1 MTGRG
6 RRQSSRPGATPPPP
20 PPPPPPAA
28 SAPPPSSSFSPPSRR
43 CRFAPSPHPAMA
55 RAPGARGLLAAA
67 ALLGFL
73 QASCSFEVKDSSGK
87 VCIIA
92 DLTVAFSVEYKS
104 SGQKEVAH
112 FFLPQNATVEQQ
124 SSCGNSNTSHP
135 LLVLGFGAG
144 HSLSLNFSENA
155 DKYQVEELVFH
166 YNLSD
171 ATLFHNSTA
180 GKMKASCSHCLTLP
194 DVILIC
200 FCKYC
205 YILMQCN
212 LFTGGTKRVSHKT
225 IIQAYVG
232 TEYRCINSKQVN
244 MKNVNITFS
253 NVTLEAYLTNGTLSV
268 NKTECAEDVV
278 STTAV
283 VPTTPRQT
291 TSQVPTTGPAPT
303 ASPPNPAVGKYNVTG
318 PNGTCVLAYMGLQLN
333 ITYLKKDEK
342 MGLDLLNFIPHNTTS
357 SGTCDNTSAALN
369 LTFDKTRVIFRF
381 ALNASAAKFFL
392 QGVSVSTTLPSEAK
406 VPKFEAS
413 NNSMS
418 ELRATVGNS
427 YKCSAEEN
435 LQVTDK
441 ALINVFNVQ
450 VQVFKIDGD
459 KFGAVEECQLD
470 ENNMLIPIIVGA
482 ALAGLVLIV
491 LIAYLIGRKRS
502 HAGYQTI

>member
-6 RRQSSRPGATPPPP
+6 RRHSPERGAL

-28 SAPPPSSSFSPPSRR
+28 AALAPSPRSRR
-43 CRFAPSPHPAMA
+43 CRLALSPAMA
-55 RAPGARGLLAAA
+55 GAQGARRLLAAA

-73 QASCSFEVKDSSGK
+73 QASSSFEVKDSSGK

-92 DLTVAFSVEYKS
+92 DMTVAFSVEYKS
-104 SGQKEVAH
+104 RGQKEFAH
-112 FFLPQNATVEQQ
+112 FFLPQNATVEPQ
-124 SSCGNSNTSHP
+124 SSCGSGNTSHP
-135 LLVLGFGAG
+135 VLVLGFGAG
-144 HSLSLNFSENA
+144 HSLSLNFSELAN
-155 DKYQVEELVFH
+155 KYQVEELVFH

-180 GKMKASCSHCLTLP
+180 GE
-194 DVILIC
+194 V
-200 FCKYC
+200 
-205 YILMQCN
+205 
-212 LFTGGTKRVSHKT
+212 KRVSHKT

-232 TEYRCINSKQVN
+232 TKYRCISSKDVN

-253 NVTLEAYLTNGTLSV
+253 NVTLEAYLTNGTFSM
-268 NKTECAEDVV
+268 NKTECAEDMV

-283 VPTTPRQT
+283 APTTPKQT
-291 TSQVPTTGPAPT
+291 TSQVPTTSPAPT

-333 ITYLKKDEK
+333 ITYPKKDGK
-342 MGLDLLNFIPHNTTS
+342 MGLDLLNFIPHNTTF
-357 SGTCDNTSAALN
+357 SGTCDNTSAFLN
-369 LTFDKTRVIFRF
+369 LTFEKTRVIFHF
-381 ALNASAAKFFL
+381 ALNASTEKFFL
-392 QGVSVSTTLPSEAK
+392 QGLNVSTTLPSEAK

-418 ELRATVGNS
+418 DLRATVGNS

-435 LQVTDK
+435 LQVTNDT
-441 ALINVFNVQ
+441 LVNVFNVQ
-450 VQVFKIDGD
+450 IQVFKIDGD

>member
-6 RRQSSRPGATPPPP
+6 RRHFLERGAPP

-28 SAPPPSSSFSPPSRR
+28 LAPSPRSRR
-43 CRFAPSPHPAMA
+43 CRLALSPTMA
-55 RAPGARGLLAAA
+55 RAQGARRLLAAA
-67 ALLGFL
+67 VLLGFL
-73 QASCSFEVKDSSGK
+73 QASSSFEVKDSSGK

-92 DLTVAFSVEYKS
+92 DLTVDFSVEYKS
-104 SGQKEVAH
+104 RGQKEFAH
-112 FFLPQNATVEQQ
+112 FFLPQNATVEPQ
-124 SSCGNSNTSHP
+124 SSCGSGNTSHP
-135 LLVLGFGAG
+135 ILVLGFGAG
-144 HSLSLNFSENA
+144 HSLSLNFSELEE
-155 DKYQVEELVFH
+155 KYQVEELVFH

-180 GKMKASCSHCLTLP
+180 GE
-194 DVILIC
+194 V
-200 FCKYC
+200 
-205 YILMQCN
+205 
-212 LFTGGTKRVSHKT
+212 KRVSHKT

-232 TEYRCINSKQVN
+232 TKYRCISSKHVN

-253 NVTLEAYLTNGTLSV
+253 NVTLEAYLTNGTFSM
-268 NKTECAEDVV
+268 NKTECAEDMV

-283 VPTTPRQT
+283 APTTPKQT
-291 TSQVPTTGPAPT
+291 TSQVPTTSPAPT

-333 ITYLKKDEK
+333 ITYPKKDGK
-342 MGLDLLNFIPHNTTS
+342 MGLDLLNFIPHNTTF
-357 SGTCDNTSAALN
+357 SGRCDNTSAFLN
-369 LTFDKTRVIFRF
+369 LTFEKTRVIFHF
-381 ALNASAAKFFL
+381 ALNASTEKFFL
-392 QGVSVSTTLPSEAK
+392 QGLNVSTTLPSEAK

-418 ELRATVGNS
+418 DLRATVGNS

-435 LQVTDK
+435 LQVTND
-441 ALINVFNVQ
+441 ALVNVFNVQ
-450 VQVFKIDGD
+450 IQVFKIDGD

>member
-1 MTGRG
+1 MT
-6 RRQSSRPGATPPPP
+6 RPQ
-20 PPPPPPAA
+20 
-28 SAPPPSSSFSPPSRR
+28 
-43 CRFAPSPHPAMA
+43 
-55 RAPGARGLLAAA
+55 GARGLLAAA

-73 QASCSFEVKDSSGK
+73 QASSSFEVKDSSGK
-87 VCIIA
+87 VCIFA

-104 SGQKEVAH
+104 NGQKETAQ
-112 FFLPQNATVEQQ
+112 FFLPRNATVEPQ
-124 SSCGNSNTSHP
+124 SSCGKANTSHP

-144 HSLSLNFSENA
+144 HSLSLNFSENV

-171 ATLFHNSTA
+171 ATLFHNSSA
-180 GKMKASCSHCLTLP
+180 GGVKK
-194 DVILIC
+194 
-200 FCKYC
+200 
-205 YILMQCN
+205 
-212 LFTGGTKRVSHKT
+212 VSHKT
-225 IIQAYVG
+225 TIQADMG
-232 TEYRCINSKQVN
+232 TKYQCISSKYIN

-253 NVTLEAYLTNGTLSV
+253 NVTLEAYLINGTFSM
-268 NKTECAEDVV
+268 NKTECAEDMI
-278 STTAV
+278 STTAL
-283 VPTTPRQT
+283 VPTTPKQT
-291 TSQVPTTGPAPT
+291 TSQVSTTTPAPT
-303 ASPPNPAVGKYNVTG
+303 ASSPNPAVGKYNVTG

-333 ITYLKKDEK
+333 ITYPKKDEK
-342 MGLDLLNFIPHNTTS
+342 MGLDSLNFIPNTTTS
-357 SGTCDNTSAALN
+357 SGTCSNTSASLV
-369 LTFDKTRVIFRF
+369 LTFEKTRIIFHF
-381 ALNASAAKFFL
+381 ALNASAEKFFL
-392 QGVSVSTTLPSEAK
+392 QGVDVSTTLPPEAK
-406 VPKFEAS
+406 VPQFEAS

-441 ALINVFNVQ
+441 VLVNIFNVQ
-450 VQVFKIDGD
+450 IQVFKIDGD

>member
-1 MTGRG
+1 LT
-6 RRQSSRPGATPPPP
+6 
-20 PPPPPPAA
+20 
-28 SAPPPSSSFSPPSRR
+28 
-43 CRFAPSPHPAMA
+43 
-55 RAPGARGLLAAA
+55 
-67 ALLGFL
+67 GFL
-73 QASCSFEVKDSSGK
+73 QASSSFEVKDSSGK
-87 VCIIA
+87 ACIIA

-104 SGQKEVAH
+104 NGQKEFAH
-112 FFLPQNATVEQQ
+112 FFLPQNATVEPQ
-124 SSCGNSNTSHP
+124 SSCGKGNTSHP

-144 HSLSLNFSENA
+144 HSLSLNFSEYA
-155 DKYQVEELVFH
+155 DKYQVGELVFR

-180 GKMKASCSHCLTLP
+180 GKKKTSSRRM
-194 DVILIC
+194 
-200 FCKYC
+200 
-205 YILMQCN
+205 
-212 LFTGGTKRVSHKT
+212 SHKT
-225 IIQAYVG
+225 IIQAYMG
-232 TEYRCINSKQVN
+232 TKYRCINSKHVN

-253 NVTLEAYLTNGTLSV
+253 NVTLEAYITNGTWSI
-268 NKTECAEDVV
+268 NKTECAEDMV

-283 VPTTPRQT
+283 VPTTPKQT
-291 TSQVPTTGPAPT
+291 TSQVPTTSPATTSPAPT

-333 ITYLKKDEK
+333 ITYLKKDDK
-342 MGLDLLNFIPHNTTS
+342 LGLDLLNFIPHNTTS
-357 SGTCDNTSAALN
+357 SGTCDNTSAFLN
-369 LTFDKTRVIFRF
+369 LTFEKTRVIFHF
-381 ALNASAAKFFL
+381 ALNASSEKFFL
-392 QGVSVSTTLPSEAK
+392 RGVNVSTTLPSEAK

-441 ALINVFNVQ
+441 ALVNVFDVQ
-450 VQVFKIDGD
+450 IQVFKIDGD

>member
-1 MTGRG
+1 M
-6 RRQSSRPGATPPPP
+6 P
-20 PPPPPPAA
+20 
-28 SAPPPSSSFSPPSRR
+28 
-43 CRFAPSPHPAMA
+43 
-55 RAPGARGLLAAA
+55 RAQGVRGLLAAA

-73 QASCSFEVKDSSGK
+73 QASSSFEVKDSSGK
-87 VCIIA
+87 ICIIA

-104 SGQKEVAH
+104 NGQKEFAQ
-112 FFLPQNATVEQQ
+112 FFLPQNATVESQ
-124 SSCGNSNTSHP
+124 SSCGKGNASHP

-144 HSLSLNFSENA
+144 HSLSLNFSEHL

-180 GKMKASCSHCLTLP
+180 GGVKK
-194 DVILIC
+194 
-200 FCKYC
+200 
-205 YILMQCN
+205 
-212 LFTGGTKRVSHKT
+212 VSHKT
-225 IIQAYVG
+225 TIQADMG
-232 TEYRCINSKQVN
+232 TTYRCINSKYIN
-244 MKNVNITFS
+244 MKNVNVTFS
-253 NVTLEAYLTNGTLSV
+253 NVTLEAYLTNGTFSM
-268 NKTECAEDVV
+268 NKTECAEDMV

-283 VPTTPRQT
+283 VPTTPKHT
-291 TSQVPTTGPAPT
+291 TSQVPTTSPAPT
-303 ASPPNPAVGKYNVTG
+303 ASPPDPAVGKYNVTG

-333 ITYLKKDEK
+333 ITYQKKDEK
-342 MGLDLLNFIPHNTTS
+342 MGLDLLNFIPNTTVS
-357 SGTCDNTSAALN
+357 SGTCDNVSASLI
-369 LTFDKTRVIFRF
+369 LTFEKTKVAFHF
-381 ALNASAAKFFL
+381 TLNPSADKFFL
-392 QGVSVSTTLPSEAK
+392 QGVDVSTTLPSEAK

-418 ELRATVGNS
+418 ELRATLGNS

-441 ALINVFNVQ
+441 ALVNVFNVQ
-450 VQVFKIDGD
+450 IQVFKIDGD

>member
-1 MTGRG
+1 LT
-6 RRQSSRPGATPPPP
+6 
-20 PPPPPPAA
+20 
-28 SAPPPSSSFSPPSRR
+28 
-43 CRFAPSPHPAMA
+43 
-55 RAPGARGLLAAA
+55 
-67 ALLGFL
+67 GFL
-73 QASCSFEVKDSSGK
+73 QASSSFEVKDSSGK
-87 VCIIA
+87 ICIIA

-104 SGQKEVAH
+104 SGQKEFAH
-112 FFLPQNATVEQQ
+112 FFLPQNATVEPQ
-124 SSCGNSNTSHP
+124 SSCGKGNASHP
-135 LLVLGFGAG
+135 VLVLGFGAG
-144 HSLSLNFSENA
+144 HSLSLNFSEDA

-180 GKMKASCSHCLTLP
+180 GKMKTSL
-194 DVILIC
+194 
-200 FCKYC
+200 
-205 YILMQCN
+205 
-212 LFTGGTKRVSHKT
+212 SHKT
-225 IIQAYVG
+225 TIQAHTG
-232 TEYRCINSKQVN
+232 TKYRCISSKHVN

-253 NVTLEAYLTNGTLSV
+253 NVTLEAYVKNGTFSM
-268 NKTECAEDVV
+268 NETECAEDMV

-283 VPTTPRQT
+283 VPTTPKQT
-291 TSQVPTTGPAPT
+291 TSQVPTTSPAPT
-303 ASPPNPAVGKYNVTG
+303 ASPPNPTVGKYNVTG

-342 MGLDLLNFIPHNTTS
+342 MGLDLLNFIPQNTTS
-357 SGTCDNTSAALN
+357 SGTCDNTSAFLN
-369 LTFDKTRVIFRF
+369 LTFEKTRVIFHF
-381 ALNASAAKFFL
+381 ALNASAEKFFL
-392 QGVSVSTTLPSEAK
+392 QGMNVSTTLPSEAK

-441 ALINVFNVQ
+441 ALVNVFNVQ

>member
-1 MTGRG
+1 
-6 RRQSSRPGATPPPP
+6 
-20 PPPPPPAA
+20 
-28 SAPPPSSSFSPPSRR
+28 
-43 CRFAPSPHPAMA
+43 
-55 RAPGARGLLAAA
+55 
-67 ALLGFL
+67 FL
-73 QASCSFEVKDSSGK
+73 QASSSFEVKDASGK

-104 SGQKEVAH
+104 SGQKEFVY
-112 FFLPQNATVEQQ
+112 FFLPQNATVKPE
-124 SSCGNSNTSHP
+124 SSCGTGNTSHP
-135 LLVLGFGAG
+135 ILVLGFGAG

-171 ATLFHNSTA
+171 ATLFHNATA
-180 GKMKASCSHCLTLP
+180 GEIKKVSSKNIFEA
-194 DVILIC
+194 
-200 FCKYC
+200 
-205 YILMQCN
+205 N
-212 LFTGGTKRVSHKT
+212 LGTK
-225 IIQAYVG
+225 
-232 TEYRCINSKQVN
+232 YRCISSKHVN
-244 MKNVNITFS
+244 MKNVNVTFS
-253 NVTLEAYLTNGTLSV
+253 NVTLEAYLTNGTLSL
-268 NKTECAEDVV
+268 NKTECAEDMM

-283 VPTTPRQT
+283 VPTTPKQT
-291 TSQVPTTGPAPT
+291 TSQVPTTSPAPT

-342 MGLDLLNFIPHNTTS
+342 MGLDLLNFVPRNTTS
-357 SGTCDNTSAALN
+357 SGTCDNMSAFLN
-369 LTFDKTRVIFRF
+369 LTFEKTRVIFHF
-381 ALNASAAKFFL
+381 ALNTSAEKFFL
-392 QGVSVSTTLPSEAK
+392 QGVTVSTTLPSEAK

-441 ALINVFNVQ
+441 ALVNVFNVQ
-450 VQVFKIDGD
+450 IQVFKIDGD
-459 KFGAVEECQLD
+459 KFGTVEECQLD

>member
-1 MTGRG
+1 LT
-6 RRQSSRPGATPPPP
+6 
-20 PPPPPPAA
+20 
-28 SAPPPSSSFSPPSRR
+28 
-43 CRFAPSPHPAMA
+43 
-55 RAPGARGLLAAA
+55 
-67 ALLGFL
+67 GFL
-73 QASCSFEVKDSSGK
+73 QASSSFEVKDSSGK

-104 SGQKEVAH
+104 SGQKEFTQ
-112 FFLPQNATVEQQ
+112 FFLPQNATVEPQ
-124 SSCGNSNTSHP
+124 SSCGKGNKSHP

-144 HSLSLNFSENA
+144 HLLSLDFSEDAN
-155 DKYQVEELVFH
+155 KYRVEELVFH

-171 ATLFHNSTA
+171 TTLFHNSTA
-180 GKMKASCSHCLTLP
+180 GGVKK
-194 DVILIC
+194 
-200 FCKYC
+200 
-205 YILMQCN
+205 
-212 LFTGGTKRVSHKT
+212 VSHKT
-225 IIQAYVG
+225 TIQATMG
-232 TEYRCINSKQVN
+232 TRYRCIKSKSIN

-268 NKTECAEDVV
+268 NKTECSEDTV

-283 VPTTPRQT
+283 VPTTPKHT
-291 TSQVPTTGPAPT
+291 TSQVPTTSPATTSPATTSPAPT
-303 ASPPNPAVGKYNVTG
+303 ASPSNPAVGKYNVTG

-342 MGLDLLNFIPHNTTS
+342 MGLDLLNFVPHNTTS
-357 SGTCDNTSAALN
+357 SGTCDDTSAFLN
-369 LTFDKTRVIFRF
+369 LTFEKTRVIFHF
-381 ALNASAAKFFL
+381 VLNASTEKFFL
-392 QGVSVSTTLPSEAK
+392 QGVNVSTTLPSEAK
-406 VPKFEAS
+406 VLKFEAS

-435 LQVTDK
+435 LQVTDE
-441 ALINVFNVQ
+441 ALVNVFDVQ
-450 VQVFKIDGD
+450 IQVFKIDGD

>member
-1 MTGRG
+1 MLH
-6 RRQSSRPGATPPPP
+6 QVNHL
-20 PPPPPPAA
+20 
-28 SAPPPSSSFSPPSRR
+28 SF
-43 CRFAPSPHPAMA
+43 
-55 RAPGARGLLAAA
+55 LT
-67 ALLGFL
+67 GFL
-73 QASCSFEVKDSSGK
+73 QASSSFEVKDSSGK

-92 DLTVAFSVEYKS
+92 DLTVDFSVEYKS
-104 SGQKEVAH
+104 RGQKEFAH
-112 FFLPQNATVEQQ
+112 FFLPQNATVEPQ
-124 SSCGNSNTSHP
+124 SSCGSGNTSHP
-135 LLVLGFGAG
+135 ILVLGFGAG
-144 HSLSLNFSENA
+144 HSLSLNFSELA

-180 GKMKASCSHCLTLP
+180 GK
-194 DVILIC
+194 
-200 FCKYC
+200 
-205 YILMQCN
+205 
-212 LFTGGTKRVSHKT
+212 RVSHKT

-232 TEYRCINSKQVN
+232 TKYRCISSKHVN

-253 NVTLEAYLTNGTLSV
+253 NVTLEAYLTNGTFSM
-268 NKTECAEDVV
+268 NKTECAEDMV

-283 VPTTPRQT
+283 APTTPKQT
-291 TSQVPTTGPAPT
+291 TSQVPTTSPAPT

-333 ITYLKKDEK
+333 ITYPKKDGK
-342 MGLDLLNFIPHNTTS
+342 MALDLLNFIPHNTTF
-357 SGTCDNTSAALN
+357 SGRCDNTSAFLN
-369 LTFDKTRVIFRF
+369 LTFEKTRVIFHF
-381 ALNASAAKFFL
+381 ALNASTEKFFL
-392 QGVSVSTTLPSEAK
+392 QGLNVSTTLPSEAK

-418 ELRATVGNS
+418 DLRATVGNS

-435 LQVTDK
+435 LQVTND
-441 ALINVFNVQ
+441 ALVNVFNVQ
-450 VQVFKIDGD
+450 IQVFKIDGD

>member
-1 MTGRG
+1 
-6 RRQSSRPGATPPPP
+6 
-20 PPPPPPAA
+20 
-28 SAPPPSSSFSPPSRR
+28 
-43 CRFAPSPHPAMA
+43 MA
-55 RAPGARGLLAAA
+55 RAQGARRLLAAA

-73 QASCSFEVKDSSGK
+73 QASSSFEVKDSSGK

-92 DLTVAFSVEYKS
+92 DLTVDFSVEYKS
-104 SGQKEVAH
+104 RGQKEFAH
-112 FFLPQNATVEQQ
+112 FFLPQNATVEPQ
-124 SSCGNSNTSHP
+124 SSCGSGNTSHP
-135 LLVLGFGAG
+135 ILVLGFGAG
-144 HSLSLNFSENA
+144 HSLSLNFSELA

-180 GKMKASCSHCLTLP
+180 GE
-194 DVILIC
+194 V
-200 FCKYC
+200 
-205 YILMQCN
+205 
-212 LFTGGTKRVSHKT
+212 KRVSHKT

-232 TEYRCINSKQVN
+232 TKYRCISSKHVN

-253 NVTLEAYLTNGTLSV
+253 NVTLEAYLTNGTFSM
-268 NKTECAEDVV
+268 NKTECAEDMV

-283 VPTTPRQT
+283 APTTPKQT
-291 TSQVPTTGPAPT
+291 TSQVPTTSPAPT

-333 ITYLKKDEK
+333 ITYPKKDGK
-342 MGLDLLNFIPHNTTS
+342 MGLDLLNFIPHNTTF
-357 SGTCDNTSAALN
+357 SGRCDNTSAFLN
-369 LTFDKTRVIFRF
+369 LTFEKTRVIFHF
-381 ALNASAAKFFL
+381 ALNASTEKFFL
-392 QGVSVSTTLPSEAK
+392 QGLNVSTTLPSEAK

-418 ELRATVGNS
+418 DLRATVGNS

-435 LQVTDK
+435 LQVTKD
-441 ALINVFNVQ
+441 ALVNVFDVQ
-450 VQVFKIDGD
+450 IQVFKIDGD

>member
-6 RRQSSRPGATPPPP
+6 RRQSPERGA
-20 PPPPPPAA
+20 PPPPAA
-28 SAPPPSSSFSPPSRR
+28 LAAVPRSRLCRLVPSL
-43 CRFAPSPHPAMA
+43 APAMA
-55 RAPGARGLLAAA
+55 RAQGARGLLAAA

-73 QASCSFEVKDSSGK
+73 QVSSSFEVKDSSGK

-104 SGQKEVAH
+104 SGQKEFAY
-112 FFLPQNATVEQQ
+112 FFLPQNATVDPQ
-124 SSCGNSNTSHP
+124 SSCGKDNTSHP
-135 LLVLGFGAG
+135 LLVLAFGAG
-144 HSLSLNFSENA
+144 HSLSLNFSESA

-180 GKMKASCSHCLTLP
+180 GEM
-194 DVILIC
+194 
-200 FCKYC
+200 
-205 YILMQCN
+205 
-212 LFTGGTKRVSHKT
+212 KRVSHKT
-225 IIQAYVG
+225 IIQAYMG
-232 TEYRCINSKQVN
+232 TKYRCISSKHVN

-253 NVTLEAYLTNGTLSV
+253 NVTLEAYLTNGNFSV
-268 NKTECAEDVV
+268 NKTECAEDMV

-283 VPTTPRQT
+283 VPTTPRHT
-291 TSQVPTTGPAPT
+291 TSQVPTSPAPT

-333 ITYLKKDEK
+333 ITYLKRDEK
-342 MGLDLLNFIPHNTTS
+342 VGLDLLNFIPHNTTS
-357 SGTCDNTSAALN
+357 SGRCDNTSALLN
-369 LTFDKTRVIFRF
+369 LTFEKTRVIFHF
-381 ALNASAAKFFL
+381 ALNASTEKFFL
-392 QGVSVSTTLPSEAK
+392 QGVNVSTTLPSEAK
-406 VPKFEAS
+406 VPNFEAW

-441 ALINVFNVQ
+441 ALVNVFNVQ
-450 VQVFKIDGD
+450 IQVFKIDGD

>member
-1 MTGRG
+1 
-6 RRQSSRPGATPPPP
+6 
-20 PPPPPPAA
+20 
-28 SAPPPSSSFSPPSRR
+28 
-43 CRFAPSPHPAMA
+43 MA
-55 RAPGARGLLAAA
+55 RAQGARGLLAAA
-67 ALLGFL
+67 AVLGFL
-73 QASCSFEVKDSSGK
+73 QASSSFEVKDSSGK
-87 VCIIA
+87 VCITA

-104 SGQKEVAH
+104 NGQKEFAH
-112 FFLPQNATVEQQ
+112 FFLPQNATVEPQ
-124 SSCGNSNTSHP
+124 SSCGKVNTSHP
-135 LLVLGFGAG
+135 VLVLGFGAG

-155 DKYQVEELVFH
+155 DKYQVEELVFY

-180 GKMKASCSHCLTLP
+180 GEM
-194 DVILIC
+194 
-200 FCKYC
+200 
-205 YILMQCN
+205 
-212 LFTGGTKRVSHKT
+212 KRVSHRT
-225 IIQAYVG
+225 IIQAYMG
-232 TEYRCINSKQVN
+232 TKYRCISSKHVN

-253 NVTLEAYLTNGTLSV
+253 NVTLEAYITNGTSSM
-268 NKTECAEDVV
+268 NKTECAEDMV

-283 VPTTPRQT
+283 VPTTPKQT
-291 TSQVPTTGPAPT
+291 TSQVPTTSPAPT
-303 ASPPNPAVGKYNVTG
+303 ASPPNPAIGKYNVTG

-342 MGLDLLNFIPHNTTS
+342 MGLVLLNFMPHNTTF
-357 SGTCDNTSAALN
+357 SGKCDNTSAFLN
-369 LTFDKTRVIFRF
+369 LTFEKTRVIFRF
-381 ALNASAAKFFL
+381 ALNASTEKFFL
-392 QGVSVSTTLPSEAK
+392 QGVNVSTTLPSEAK

-418 ELRATVGNS
+418 ELSATVGNS

-441 ALINVFNVQ
+441 ALVNVFNVQ

>member
-1 MTGRG
+1 
-6 RRQSSRPGATPPPP
+6 
-20 PPPPPPAA
+20 
-28 SAPPPSSSFSPPSRR
+28 
-43 CRFAPSPHPAMA
+43 MA
-55 RAPGARGLLAAA
+55 RAQGARGLLAAA

-73 QASCSFEVKDSSGK
+73 QASSSFEVKDTSGK

-104 SGQKEVAH
+104 NGQKEFAH
-112 FFLPQNATVEQQ
+112 FFLPQNATVEPQ
-124 SSCGNSNTSHP
+124 SSCGKGNTSHP
-135 LLVLGFGAG
+135 ILLLGFGTG
-144 HSLSLNFSENA
+144 HSLSLNFSEYA
-155 DKYQVEELVFH
+155 DKYQVEELVFR

-180 GKMKASCSHCLTLP
+180 
-194 DVILIC
+194 DV
-200 FCKYC
+200 
-205 YILMQCN
+205 
-212 LFTGGTKRVSHKT
+212 KRVSQKN
-225 IIQAYVG
+225 IIQASLG
-232 TEYRCINSKQVN
+232 TQYRCINSKHIN

-253 NVTLEAYLTNGTLSV
+253 NVTLEAYLTNGTFSM
-268 NKTECAEDVV
+268 NKTECAEDMV

-283 VPTTPRQT
+283 VPTTPKQT
-291 TSQVPTTGPAPT
+291 TSQVPTTSPT
-303 ASPPNPAVGKYNVTG
+303 PSALPSNPAVGKYNVTG

-357 SGTCDNTSAALN
+357 SGTCDNTSAILN
-369 LTFDKTRVIFRF
+369 LTFEKTRVIFRF
-381 ALNASAAKFFL
+381 ALNASTEKFFL
-392 QGVSVSTTLPSEAK
+392 QGVNVSTTLPSEAK

-441 ALINVFNVQ
+441 ALVNIFNVQ
-450 VQVFKIDGD
+450 IQVFKIDGD